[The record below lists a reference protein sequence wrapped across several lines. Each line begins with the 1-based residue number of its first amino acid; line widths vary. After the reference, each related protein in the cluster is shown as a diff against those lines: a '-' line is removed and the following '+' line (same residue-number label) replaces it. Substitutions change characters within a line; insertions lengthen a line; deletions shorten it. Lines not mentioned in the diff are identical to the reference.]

1 MCGGQLRHGDQPE
14 QEELADQQSEPLP
27 GDTLGQAPQPHAIH
41 GKGGTVI
48 GRAVDPDLHGSAFIF
63 PLGSGS
69 R

>member
-41 GKGGTVI
+41 GKGGSVI
-48 GRAVDPDLHGSAFIF
+48 GRQCCGAGA
-63 PLGSGS
+63 GAAWS
-69 R
+69 RHF

>member
-48 GRAVDPDLHGSAFIF
+48 GRAVDPD
-63 PLGSGS
+63 
-69 R
+69 